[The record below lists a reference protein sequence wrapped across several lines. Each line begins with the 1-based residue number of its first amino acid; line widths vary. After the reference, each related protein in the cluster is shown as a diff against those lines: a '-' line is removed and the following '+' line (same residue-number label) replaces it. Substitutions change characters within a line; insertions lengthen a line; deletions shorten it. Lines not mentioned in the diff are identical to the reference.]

1 VLANQLARSKA
12 QEQGVVLACSAL
24 KQRYR
29 DTLRHGDPQLLFVHL
44 AGSKPLI
51 TERMAARSAHF
62 MPTSLLDSQFADLE
76 ATPAS
81 ENVITLDISQPLPDL
96 LQQVLQHISQRTS

>member
-1 VLANQLARSKA
+1 
-12 QEQGVVLACSAL
+12 
-24 KQRYR
+24 
-29 DTLRHGDPQLLFVHL
+29 LRHGDPQLLFVHL

-51 TERMAARSAHF
+51 AGRMATRSAHF

-76 ATPAS
+76 APHPSS